1 MKNKKILQILAMVN
15 ILLVVYPS
23 WGGDRESMVWED
35 LIKCPSLIFL
45 KENVAFVSF
54 SNLIDFR
61 EATQSSIDKYVEFS
75 NQLVDE
81 LNDWNID
88 TSKGRRELIEQYE
101 KRWPRKAEHGSM
113 QNWEGK
119 GWGKSFPQWLL
130 EFPISS
136 LSVMSLDNKTKEVTK
151 YFYGLTAGLETF
163 FPLVSRQP
171 TEEDLNVVSN
181 LYLFSPQVIA
191 CPVSADQ
198 AVDYE
203 DYLWVI
209 VAGDTTVSYYRDLTP
224 EGYKAPF
231 RVGGNPFWLSCPDEE
246 PLRSSCGLAANGL
259 IYITDPTGRL
269 GFFDVKEKAYSPD
282 FYDIG
287 RPVLAP
293 ADNRNNSVFI
303 KKTTE
308 WVECIPQFDQP
319 WEVWLEGRHL
329 PGSVTHILYA
339 SDDLLLTFSDESSK
353 LGWYDRIQERSGDAI
368 QITDY
373 LSLYQAA
380 YSVADQKVYFLLAD
394 KRTVEGVYYNGM
406 DVGNCQVDVYQLLPD
421 APPDEKFMKFDETIM
436 IRDARKFAP
445 PNAQN

>member
-1 MKNKKILQILAMVN
+1 M
-15 ILLVVYPS
+15 
-23 WGGDRESMVWED
+23 
-35 LIKCPSLIFL
+35 IKCPNLTTLRGRCVFTSFTKNIISLEEESQLDKEIFG
-45 KENVAFVSF
+45 
-54 SNLIDFR
+54 
-61 EATQSSIDKYVEFS
+61 
-75 NQLVDE
+75 
-81 LNDWNID
+81 WNID
-88 TSKGRRELIEQYE
+88 STEDREHSVDQYKKYMATRPEPRHPGVWE
-101 KRWPRKAEHGSM
+101 KNIYWKVFSQGIFGTASY
-113 QNWEGK
+113 
-119 GWGKSFPQWLL
+119 
-130 EFPISS
+130 S
-136 LSVMSLDNKTKEVTK
+136 LSVMSLDNKKKEATK

-171 TEEDLNVVSN
+171 TEEDLSVVSN
-181 LYLFSPQVIA
+181 LYLISPQVIA

-209 VAGDTTVSYYRDLTP
+209 VAGDTTVSYYRDLDP

-259 IYITDPTGRL
+259 IYITDPTSRL

-319 WEVWLEGRHL
+319 WDAWPEGRHL

-368 QITDY
+368 QIPDY

-380 YSVADQKVYFLLAD
+380 YSVADQRVYFLLAD

-406 DVGNCQVDVYQLLPD
+406 DVGNCQFDVYQLLPD